1 MRAKK
6 GGGSDDDDDDDDLIG
21 SEDGMVGME
30 PEAAA
35 GRGMDGFAAQVEGM

>member
-6 GGGSDDDDDDDDLIG
+6 GSGSDDADADDLIG